1 MVALESCHHDDTTRN
16 RNCLDSYTYMRH
28 LYRINKLLR
37 TMCTSLR
44 VLFAFPKYSV
54 SPDTH
59 RNRARLSANVVDQSM
74 F

>member
-16 RNCLDSYTYMRH
+16 RNHLDNYTDKQH
-28 LYRINKLLR
+28 LDRINKLAH

-54 SPDTH
+54 SPETP
-59 RNRARLSANVVDQSM
+59 RNRARLSANVDQSM
-74 F
+74 L